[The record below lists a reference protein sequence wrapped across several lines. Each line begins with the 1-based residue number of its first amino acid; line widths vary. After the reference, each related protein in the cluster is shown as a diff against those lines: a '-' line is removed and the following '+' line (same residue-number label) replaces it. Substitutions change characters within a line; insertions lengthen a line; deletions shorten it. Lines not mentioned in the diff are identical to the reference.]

1 MQVFP
6 ERELGPMADTPE
18 FSRQAEEL
26 GYDIFHANENKHD
39 PFIRLT
45 LAAANTHS
53 ITLRSSIV
61 VAFPR
66 SPTTVAYAAW
76 DLQAFSGG
84 RLVLGLGSQVRGH
97 IVRRYS
103 TPWHP
108 PAPRMR
114 EYVQSLRAIW
124 DCWQNGTKLDFKGD
138 YYNINLMVPLFNPG
152 PIEHPHIPIHI
163 AAVNQNM
170 LRVAGEVCDGVLL
183 HTFNTLKYTR
193 EVILP
198 NIEAGAKRTGRSL
211 KDIAVT
217 GGGFVVTGKDE
228 EELERNKRATKGR
241 IAVYASTR
249 SYLPVMSIHGWDDIA
264 ANLYRMSVEGQWEGM
279 ADLITDEILGEFA
292 VIGTYDEIAPKIK
305 SAYGDFASSVG
316 FSIPVR
322 NQEDRERLKEMVREL
337 QRG

>member
-1 MQVFP
+1 MT
-6 ERELGPMADTPE
+6 ETPE

-39 PFIRLT
+39 PFVRLAI
-45 LAAANTHS
+45 AAANTQR

-66 SPTTVAYAAW
+66 SPTTVANAAW

-103 TPWHP
+103 MPWYP

-138 YYNINLMVPLFNPG
+138 YYNINLMVPIFDPG
-152 PIEHPHIPIHI
+152 PLEHPNIPIHI
-163 AAVNQNM
+163 AAINQNM

-183 HTFNTLKYTR
+183 HNFNTLKYTR
-193 EVILP
+193 EAILP

-217 GGGFVVTGKDE
+217 AGGFLVTGKDE
-228 EELERNKRATKGR
+228 EEIERNKRITKGR

-249 SYLPVMSIHGWDDIA
+249 SYLPVMSIHGWDDVA
-264 ANLYRMSVEGQWEGM
+264 AQLYRMSVEGQWEGM

-292 VIGTYDEIAPKIK
+292 VIGTYDDIVPKIK

-322 NQEDRERLKEMVREL
+322 NQEDRERLKEMVGEL

>member
-1 MQVFP
+1 M
-6 ERELGPMADTPE
+6 
-18 FSRQAEEL
+18 
-26 GYDIFHANENKHD
+26 
-39 PFIRLT
+39 
-45 LAAANTHS
+45 
-53 ITLRSSIV
+53 
-61 VAFPR
+61 
-66 SPTTVAYAAW
+66 
-76 DLQAFSGG
+76 
-84 RLVLGLGSQVRGH
+84 VLGLGSQVRGH

-292 VIGTYDEIAPKIK
+292 VIGTYDEIAPKIR